1 MPRDKLQVP
10 ARQEGGG
17 GVGMSRRGRRR
28 PSLSRGRRSWGGGR
42 LAGRG
47 RLLGRRHP
55 RLLVQLLLRRRAG
68 AELRSLQL
76 LQVELLS
83 LL

>member
-1 MPRDKLQVP
+1 MQ
-10 ARQEGGG
+10 QEVAGGG
-17 GVGMSRRGRRR
+17 GEMSRRWKRR
-28 PSLSRGRRSWGGGR
+28 PSLSRGRRGRGGGR
-42 LAGRG
+42 LSGRG

-55 RLLVQLLLRRRAG
+55 RLLVQLLLCRRAG

-83 LL
+83 LLRIIL